1 MSYCV
6 NCGVELDRTA
16 EFCPLCGTAAI
27 NPGQPVDT
35 GSPKPFPEEAGEV
48 TLVSKQELALLVT
61 TMLVSVAVC
70 CGVLNVF
77 LRAEQLWSLYVI
89 GAAVMLWIWLVPP
102 LLIRG
107 LHLLIRLAT
116 DVGAVLIYVYMISL
130 NTSDGQW
137 FMDIGLPVILWG
149 GALVLLL
156 CLLLKM
162 CRRSILVGTA
172 IVIISGGVF
181 VMGIELLLD
190 RWLVGA
196 WSPSWSLVVLA
207 VCIGLD
213 IPLVVIRQVPSM
225 REEARRRFHM

>member
-16 EFCPLCGTAAI
+16 EFCPLCGTTVI
-27 NPGQPVDT
+27 NPNQPVDT
-35 GSPKPFPEEAGEV
+35 DAPKPFPEEAGEV
-48 TLVSKQELALLVT
+48 TLVSKQELAILVT

-77 LRAEQLWSLYVI
+77 LQTEQLWSLYVI

-102 LLIRG
+102 LLIRK
-107 LHLLIRLAT
+107 LHLLIRLMT

-130 NTSDGQW
+130 NTGDGRW
-137 FMDIGLPVILWG
+137 FMGIGLPIILWG

-162 CRRSILVGTA
+162 CRRSILAGMA

-190 RWLVGA
+190 RWLAGV
-196 WSPSWSLVVLA
+196 WTPSWSLVVLT

-213 IPLVVIRQVPSM
+213 IPLVVIRRVPSM
-225 REEARRRFHM
+225 REEVRRRFHM